1 MVSCRNIFSM
11 NKFWISRLLSF
22 TTKILNFNFYAEQI
36 SSMYLL
42 QKVWKHTIKWNYF
55 YLLDTPISPS
65 FTPVDLLEL
74 QDRSRSFSL
83 SFILSSSISFHPSP
97 SLHHSLSLSFFLSLY
112 LSHSLSLPLPIYFTL
127 FCLSLSLSLS
137 LSLPLRKRK
146 DSFYIA
152 YKLSTELLQT
162 STHKHTNTQWATI
175 THEQRTKKA

>member
-11 NKFWISRLLSF
+11 NKFWISQLLSF
-22 TTKILNFNFYAEQI
+22 ATKILNFNFYAEQI

-97 SLHHSLSLSFFLSLY
+97 SLHHSLSIILSLSISISLY
-112 LSHSLSLPLPIYFTL
+112 L
-127 FCLSLSLSLS
+127 CLSLSISLFFASLS
-137 LSLPLRKRK
+137 FSFSLPPFETRK
-146 DSFYIA
+146 DSFYTA